1 MVESDTSDQWHV
13 LARLSGNVEMYGGK
27 TADSGTDNWNIGIA
41 DPDDNTDS
49 IAVVSLRDGSVVTS
63 GDYERFFVA
72 GQANATTT
80 FLTPQQGIRRTAA
93 CAA

>member
-27 TADSGTDNWNIGIA
+27 TADSGTDRWNIGIA
-41 DPDDNTDS
+41 
-49 IAVVSLRDGSVVTS
+49 IR
-63 GDYERFFVA
+63 
-72 GQANATTT
+72 TTT
-80 FLTPQQGIRRTAA
+80 RIRLRWCRCVTARLLLRVITSVFKQDGKRYHHIFDPATGIRRTAA